1 MDEPIAVEESGAA
14 KEQQENTEGATTQ
27 DQGGSY
33 EPGAGAGAGG
43 IESLPAPQADEG
55 EEEPA
60 KTAGEDEDQ
69 EAVQEPEP
77 EISKVDETLE
87 KTPPAENSS
96 GKKKKSKNLVQL
108 KEVLLDGKDL
118 DLEENVS
125 VASHHTLRWLL
136 NYDQDI
142 PYHIFGPL

>member
-33 EPGAGAGAGG
+33 EPGAGG

-69 EAVQEPEP
+69 EVVQEPEP

-125 VASHHTLRWLL
+125 VASHHTLRWLS